1 MRIEM
6 PRHYVYLIQIGDV
19 YKIGRTEVNE
29 GLQFNRFRAYP
40 PNSNL
45 VLMRRVDGHHVERQI
60 IQKFS
65 NKFEKVGASLEYFR
79 GDVNLMVQIVYDLT
93 SGFHVDTTSDRN
105 FRINT
110 RGELTRKDCDE
121 LRNEL
126 GCLPFGDSN
135 FYWKNSNGTE
145 DKIKS
150 IYRHH
155 VFSTVIWTRKGTPL
169 RRLVEFVKILEAKKF
184 RVLSTEGFTWI
195 DDKLALCEEL
205 PRAVWNSVDHFL
217 ESSAR
222 VKKGQDL
229 FIPLDVVTAIYTD
242 FCENVYMNTEDF
254 EQHCGLRIERI
265 EGDIMWAPDGFK
277 PIENAFRGQ
286 LVVRGINV
294 HSMPDDVFDEMFLK
308 KFR

>member
-1 MRIEM
+1 M
-6 PRHYVYLIQIGDV
+6 PHHYVYLIQIGDV

-45 VLMRRVDGHHVERQI
+45 VLMRQVDGPHVERQI
-60 IQKFS
+60 IHKFS
-65 NKFEKVGASLEYFR
+65 NKFEKVGTSLEYFR

-93 SGFHVDTTSDRN
+93 SSFHVDTISDRN
-105 FRINT
+105 FRINI
-110 RGELTRKDCDE
+110 RGELTDKDCDE

-126 GCLPFGDSN
+126 GCLPFGGTN

-150 IYRHH
+150 IYRPH
-155 VFSTVIWTRKGTPL
+155 VFSTVIWTRTGTPL

-195 DDKLALCEEL
+195 DDKLTLCEGH

-217 ESSAR
+217 ESSVR
-222 VKKGQDL
+222 VKKDQDT
-229 FIPLDVVTAIYTD
+229 FVPLDAVTAIYAEFLNAWEPSSGTSITAKECVKD
-242 FCENVYMNTEDF
+242 YHEWCAAR
-254 EQHCGLRIERI
+254 GLPKAKVML
-265 EGDIMWAPDGFK
+265 GDLLKALESHGFHVD
-277 PIENAFRGQ
+277 PTTF
-286 LVVRGINV
+286 VVSSRDK
-294 HSMPDDVFDEMFLK
+294 SLRPY
-308 KFR
+308 